1 MKERISNPKLGFPLC
16 NTYVGNKPAR
26 KLEFPEAWLHRA
38 WKNDE
43 GKLEAT
49 PYPIKVVGKSL
60 LCSTKNLSLCRDVP
74 PPSEKNWEKC
84 LFFWDVTGYK
94 NLGSCQ
100 KVFLRGHCLVNIYFT
115 YLKLCLKMCF
125 LFWCSTLSVY
135 SFLCFLRNLWKS
147 LSTGSSSWWIVVKSP
162 MGFREVEAPSLS
174 RDRLSMFQHHLSW
187 CTVKNNKSLPTSVF
201 NGKRVTIIHKSLT
214 KGLHWQFFL

>member
-1 MKERISNPKLGFPLC
+1 MWGTNSP
-16 NTYVGNKPAR
+16 GNWNSQRHMVAR
-26 KLEFPEAWLHRA
+26 SMEKRW
-38 WKNDE
+38 
-43 GKLEAT
+43 GKTRSHTL
-49 PYPIKVVGKSL
+49 PYQVVGKSL
-60 LCSTKNLSLCRDVP
+60 LCSTKNLRLCTDVP
-74 PPSEKNWEKC
+74 PPSEKNREKS
-84 LFFWDVTGYK
+84 LFLWDVTGYK

-100 KVFLRGHCLVNIYFT
+100 KFLLRGHCLVNIYFT

-147 LSTGSSSWWIVVKSP
+147 LFTGSSSWWIVVNSP

-187 CTVKNNKSLPTSVF
+187 CTVKNNKSLVC
-201 NGKRVTIIHKSLT
+201 H
-214 KGLHWQFFL
+214 